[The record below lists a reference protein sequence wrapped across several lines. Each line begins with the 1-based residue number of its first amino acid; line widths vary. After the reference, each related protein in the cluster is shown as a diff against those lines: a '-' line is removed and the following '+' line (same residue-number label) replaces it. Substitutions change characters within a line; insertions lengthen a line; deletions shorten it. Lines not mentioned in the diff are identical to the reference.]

1 MISITLEKMLKNQ
14 VETIIPTDWGNFKII
29 AYSEDENDWMPH
41 IVLIHE
47 NTNFEAI
54 IPVRFHSECLTG
66 DIFHSKKCECGKQLH
81 EAMNYF
87 EKNGGILIYLRQEGR
102 NIGIINKLKAYKL
115 QEQGRDTVEANL
127 ELGLPVD
134 GRSFK
139 EALEILT
146 DLKVKSIYLMTNN
159 PEKIAAFDQS
169 PIVFK
174 GRIPLEIK
182 ASKESKN
189 YLETKKE
196 YFNHLLDL

>member
-1 MISITLEKMLKNQ
+1 MLQNQ
-14 VETIIPTDWGNFKII
+14 VETVIPTEWGNFKII

-41 IVLIHE
+41 LVLIHE
-47 NTNFEAI
+47 KTKLDETVV
-54 IPVRFHSECLTG
+54 VRFHSECITG

-81 EAMNYF
+81 SAMNYF
-87 EKNGGILIYLRQEGR
+87 EENGGILIYLRQEGR

-115 QEQGRDTVEANL
+115 QEKGVNTVDANL
-127 ELGLPVD
+127 ALGLPAD

-139 EALEILT
+139 DAITILKDLE
-146 DLKVKSIYLMTNN
+146 VKSIFLMTNN
-159 PEKIAAFDQS
+159 PEKISEIEKS

-182 ASKESKN
+182 ASKESKK

-196 YFNHLLDL
+196 YFKHLLELG